1 MTFTGS
7 AFTMFND
14 TVSDPDTFAM
24 ANSFFKVTSEASSQ
38 RSFSSE
44 SAAVNAVTNAKAAV
58 RLSSAWKMPRFPWHD
73 KIKCYDV
80 SNWQR
85 SKLSWLPCTT
95 SSLVLNMAGGFLSV
109 PKIAKNHA
117 LNMCAKKHYHTD
129 YTWRYS
135 MVQLLQH
142 VPTIPARTFFDLGPI
157 PTHPQAHPWRPLA
170 RVKASP
176 RTLPLRW

>member
-38 RSFSSE
+38 RSFSSQ

-85 SKLSWLPCTT
+85 SQIELTALHNIKFGLEHGWWVSHCSKNSQKSCIEHVCKKALSYWLHLTVQHGTALATRAHYSCSYFLRSGPYPNP
-95 SSLVLNMAGGFLSV
+95 SPGPPMKAAGSGKGFAQDV
-109 PKIAKNHA
+109 AA
-117 LNMCAKKHYHTD
+117 
-129 YTWRYS
+129 
-135 MVQLLQH
+135 
-142 VPTIPARTFFDLGPI
+142 
-157 PTHPQAHPWRPLA
+157 
-170 RVKASP
+170 
-176 RTLPLRW
+176 